1 MIRIGQSFASLVVEG
16 ISEDPIGGSVGDG
29 VAFPFDVIAE
39 LALVSSMVVFGIED
53 SLNQIFGLS
62 IDDQRRWRRLV
73 AIGKGIGGFGF
84 QLRDMENRVN
94 ANRGRKTKRKRH
106 S

>member
-1 MIRIGQSFASLVVEG
+1 MICISQSFASLVIEG

-39 LALVSSMVVFGIED
+39 LALASSTVVFGIED
-53 SLNQIFGLS
+53 SLDQIFGLS
-62 IDDQRRWRRLV
+62 IDDQRRWRQLV
-73 AIGKGIGGFGF
+73 AISEGIGGFGF
-84 QLRDMENRVN
+84 QLQDMENRVN
-94 ANRGRKTKRKRH
+94 ANHGRKTKRKRH